1 MLIDWVTVAGQAVN
15 FLILV
20 WLMKRFLYKPI
31 REAIDGRE
39 KRIAKELADADA
51 AKASAQ
57 KSSDEFRHKNEEF
70 DLQRAALMTKATD
83 EAQAVRRRL
92 LDEAAKAADA
102 LGVKRREA
110 LRREDQALKLAIRQ
124 RTQEEVFSIARRAL
138 KDLAT
143 TSLEERLADA
153 FIRQLQDLDA
163 GRKEALRKALGAAS
177 TPLVIRSAFDLPPP
191 QRAAINDALNRAFSA
206 DLHLTYEAAPQLVSG
221 IELVTSGQKVAWSIA
236 DYLASLQTA
245 VEELLE
251 EREAPEAKPGPEP
264 EAHAAKKRDDAPGS
278 KPETNAA
285 PTPATKLEVTP
296 SAEPEPGPPAA
307 PAAT

>member
-51 AKASAQ
+51 SKASAQ
-57 KSSDEFRHKNEEF
+57 KSSEEFRHKNEEF

-138 KDLAT
+138 RDLAT
-143 TSLEERLADA
+143 ASLEERLADV

-163 GRKEALRKALGAAS
+163 GRKAALRKALSGAS

-191 QRAAINDALNRAFSA
+191 QRAAINDALNRTFSA
-206 DLHLTYEAAPQLVSG
+206 DLHLTFETAPQLVSG

-236 DYLASLQTA
+236 DYLASLETA

-251 EREAPEAKPGPEP
+251 EKETPEAKPEPKPEV
-264 EAHAAKKRDDAPGS
+264 HAAKKPDDAPGS

-285 PTPATKLEVTP
+285 PTPATKVEVTP
-296 SAEPEPGPPAA
+296 SAEPEPGPPVA